1 MRKQLKK
8 ISAWIMTFVI
18 AFQIIPMITY
28 AEERETL
35 TEEVLNYLSEE
46 DYAEA
51 YSIAV
56 DEGVFDKG
64 YTQEEL
70 DEYFTKLYIRMYEN
84 KVRKRMEL
92 PDAYN
97 KLNSAEKRLVLSYPS
112 QAATVYMCSETAEER
127 TITEYG
133 YDGQDDCS
141 NAFKHAFW
149 NALMTNSFASSEL
162 IYNVSN
168 GRMYAKMWADA
179 HEADNQGTL
188 ACQMDLHN
196 NSVGRNAVTRLSST
210 NELQSII
217 RNKVDSGA
225 CKYIKNGV
233 LCNTY
238 DVD

>member
-1 MRKQLKK
+1 
-8 ISAWIMTFVI
+8 
-18 AFQIIPMITY
+18 
-28 AEERETL
+28 
-35 TEEVLNYLSEE
+35 
-46 DYAEA
+46 
-51 YSIAV
+51 
-56 DEGVFDKG
+56 
-64 YTQEEL
+64 
-70 DEYFTKLYIRMYEN
+70 
-84 KVRKRMEL
+84 
-92 PDAYN
+92 
-97 KLNSAEKRLVLSYPS
+97 
-112 QAATVYMCSETAEER
+112 
-127 TITEYG
+127 
-133 YDGQDDCS
+133 
-141 NAFKHAFW
+141 
-149 NALMTNSFASSEL
+149 MTNSFASSEL

-217 RNKVDSGA
+217 RNKVDSVA